1 MPAPSF
7 TGALVPILCG
17 SRLTFDLVSVN
28 YKPERVEP
36 ALWSAYRFA
45 EVLQDVTEEATCPAP
60 PLAGEERASVK
71 SPSSDNVVVSLGC
84 VVGLLYGSCIC
95 LCIFLRHQHPYEI
108 SPYTPLVSDSD
119 DVGAR
124 RARTAADEGW

>member
-7 TGALVPILCG
+7 TAAVVLILCG
-17 SRLTFDLVSVN
+17 ARLTFDLVSVN

-36 ALWSAYRFA
+36 ALWSTHRFA

-60 PLAGEERASVK
+60 PLAGEVRASVK

-84 VVGLLYGSCIC
+84 VVGLLCISCIC
-95 LCIFLRHQHPYEI
+95 LCIHLR
-108 SPYTPLVSDSD
+108 
-119 DVGAR
+119 R
-124 RARTAADEGW
+124 